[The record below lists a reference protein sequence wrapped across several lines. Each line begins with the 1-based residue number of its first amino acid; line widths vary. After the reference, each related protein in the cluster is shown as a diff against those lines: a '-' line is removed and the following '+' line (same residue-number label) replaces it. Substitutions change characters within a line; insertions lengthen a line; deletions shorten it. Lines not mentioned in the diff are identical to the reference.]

1 MISDGISTLKCN
13 APIKKG
19 HEKKQS
25 IDVLCKLTATSYMV
39 WILTV
44 KEPKKMQS
52 RKFKGAL
59 SGLAKVLAAESPLKM
74 ITFYFT
80 SKALFLHKI
89 FKSFSWSFGHV
100 EKRLE

>member
-1 MISDGISTLKCN
+1 
-13 APIKKG
+13 
-19 HEKKQS
+19 
-25 IDVLCKLTATSYMV
+25 
-39 WILTV
+39 
-44 KEPKKMQS
+44 MQS

-59 SGLAKVLAAESPLKM
+59 AGLAKVLAAESPLKM

>member
-19 HEKKQS
+19 HWCT
-25 IDVLCKLTATSYMV
+25 IDVLCKLTTTSYMV

-89 FKSFSWSFGHV
+89 LNLFLGLLV
-100 EKRLE
+100 M

>member
-1 MISDGISTLKCN
+1 
-13 APIKKG
+13 
-19 HEKKQS
+19 
-25 IDVLCKLTATSYMV
+25 
-39 WILTV
+39 
-44 KEPKKMQS
+44 MQS

-89 FKSFSWSFGHV
+89 LNLFLGLLV
-100 EKRLE
+100 M

>member
-1 MISDGISTLKCN
+1 
-13 APIKKG
+13 
-19 HEKKQS
+19 
-25 IDVLCKLTATSYMV
+25 
-39 WILTV
+39 
-44 KEPKKMQS
+44 MQS

-89 FKSFSWSFGHV
+89 LNLFLGLLVMQKNGLSGKIKLISRFVTSQPAKQKLQYTYSPISQEVKAIG
-100 EKRLE
+100 L